1 MISILEMSK
10 ITYISAIGMILSV
23 GGWFLFTV
31 VLSVIFKPRN
41 DTNYIQYPVYE
52 SFLLNYGRDLSWW
65 LSTLLIITALILFD
79 LALTSLRKSFR
90 PTDTDIFQELERDP
104 IIRKRFE
111 ETVRSEAEAIDGI
124 DTPGAEVKMG
134 RIDMKTSSEIR
145 REDDIQALLDRPRV
159 MPVSAANESPVSPS
173 AATPV
178 GLMRRRVS
186 TDVNAHGGHQK
197 QQQENQNPQQRQ
209 REVVPGITRKATGNI
224 TFRHSVDIAEVL
236 GRRD

>member
-1 MISILEMSK
+1 MSK

-41 DTNYIQYPVYE
+41 DKVYIQYPVYE
-52 SFLLNYGRDLSWW
+52 SFLLNYGRDLTWW
-65 LSTLLIITALILFD
+65 LNTLLIITALILFD
-79 LALTSLRKSFR
+79 LAITSLRKSFR

-104 IIRKRFE
+104 VIRQRFE
-111 ETVRSEAEAIDGI
+111 ETVRSEAEAIEGV
-124 DTPGAEVKMG
+124 DTTGAEVKMG
-134 RIDMKTSSEIR
+134 TVDTKTSSEIR
-145 REDDIQALLDRPRV
+145 REDDIQALLDRPRI
-159 MPVSAANESPVSPS
+159 MPAPAANESPVSPS
-173 AATPV
+173 AASTG

-197 QQQENQNPQQRQ
+197 TQQQENQRPMDV
-209 REVVPGITRKATGNI
+209 VVPGITRKATGTI

-236 GRRD
+236 GRRA